1 MSHTLETDKRKKQ
14 RGSVLATTTFGMLA
28 LLLAAGLG
36 VDISRL
42 YLAKNELQ
50 NAADAAALSGAS
62 ALNSHPEGIVEAADR
77 AVFEMNKFGFNK
89 TNVTF
94 TRANVRF
101 AKNLSEFDNDGQGY
115 SETDAATVSVAK
127 NIRFVKVT
135 TPNSPVSASFAAMVL
150 GSSRNLQAMAVAGM
164 SVPLNVFSGYIPL
177 AVIDDNVSVITPGN
191 VYTIRAAPDNNIS
204 PGNYQILAVDDPG
217 ASDDRVGLASGVR
230 NVVGP
235 GGTVDTKPGVSS
247 GAVRQGINTR
257 FDDYASGL
265 DPVSYP
271 PDTNIAEN
279 ISYSTYL
286 AGTTTQPPSSSHVG
300 VDGRRVV
307 LIPIVKKQEFD
318 NGRDEV
324 VIDRFG
330 AFFLRTKVQGGN
342 GGDIVA
348 EYIGEGVVVGD
359 GGYNPTGPANAGPP
373 ITKPVLYK

>member
-1 MSHTLETDKRKKQ
+1 MNQTRDTMKRNKQ
-14 RGSVLATTTFGMLA
+14 RGSVLAVTTFGMLA

-62 ALNSHPEGIVEAADR
+62 ALNAHPEGITEATDR
-77 AVFEMNKFGFNK
+77 AVLEMNKYAFNK
-89 TNVTF
+89 TDVAIV
-94 TRANVRF
+94 RASVRF
-101 AKNLSEFDNDGQGY
+101 AKNLGDFDSGQDY
-115 SETDAATVSVAK
+115 SESGASNDAVAK

-135 TPNSPVSASFAAMVL
+135 TPDSPVGLSFAAMVL
-150 GSSRNLQAMAVAGM
+150 GKTRNLKAMAVAGM
-164 SVPLNVFSGYIPL
+164 SVPLNMFSGYIPL

-257 FDDYASGL
+257 FDEYASGM
-265 DPVSYP
+265 DPVQYP

-279 ISYSTYL
+279 IDYNTYIHQSTVK
-286 AGTTTQPPSSSHVG
+286 PPSHDG

-307 LIPIVKKQEFD
+307 LIPIVKKQEFE

-330 AFFLRTKVQGGN
+330 AFFLRTRVQGGN

-348 EYIGEGVVVGD
+348 EYIGEGVVVGN
-359 GGYNPTGPANAGPP
+359 GGYDPTGPDNSGPP

>member
-1 MSHTLETDKRKKQ
+1 
-14 RGSVLATTTFGMLA
+14 MLA

-62 ALNSHPEGIVEAADR
+62 ALNAHPEGITEATDR
-77 AVFEMNKFGFNK
+77 AVLEMNKYAFNK
-89 TNVTF
+89 TNVSI
-94 TRANVRF
+94 TRASVRF
-101 AKNLSEFDNDGQGY
+101 AKNLDDFDSGQDY
-115 SETDAATVSVAK
+115 SEGGASADAVAK
-127 NIRFVKVT
+127 KIRFVKVT
-135 TPNSPVSASFAAMVL
+135 TPDSPVGLSFAAMVL
-150 GSSRNLQAMAVAGM
+150 GKTRNLKATAVAGM
-164 SVPLNVFSGYIPL
+164 SLPLNTFSGYIPL
-177 AVIDDNVSVITPGN
+177 AVIDDNVSVITPGQ

-271 PDTNIAEN
+271 PDTNIKED
-279 ISYSTYL
+279 ISYSDYL
-286 AGTTTQPPSSSHVG
+286 AGTKTQPPSHAG

-330 AFFLRTKVQGGN
+330 AFFLQSKVSGGN
-342 GGDIVA
+342 GGDIKA
-348 EYIGEGVVVGD
+348 EYIDEAVVVGN
-359 GGYNPTGPANAGPP
+359 GGYDPTGPANSGPP
-373 ITKPVLYK
+373 ITKPVLYR

>member
-1 MSHTLETDKRKKQ
+1 MNHTLETKKRKNE
-14 RGSVLATTTFGMLA
+14 RGSVLATTTLGMLA

-50 NAADAAALSGAS
+50 NAADASALSGAS
-62 ALNSHPEGIVEAADR
+62 ALNGKPAGIEEATDR
-77 AVFEMNKFGFNK
+77 AVLEMNKFGFNK
-89 TNVTF
+89 TNVTIER
-94 TRANVRF
+94 TSVRF
-101 AKNLSEFDNDGQGY
+101 AKNLSDFESGPGY
-115 SETDAATVSVAK
+115 DESGASAPSVAK
-127 NIRFVKVT
+127 NIRFVKVI
-135 TPNSPVSASFAAMVL
+135 TPELPVGISFAAMIL
-150 GSSRNLQAMAVAGM
+150 GKSRSLKAEATAGM

-177 AVIDDNVSVITPGN
+177 ALIDDEVSVFTPGQ
-191 VYTIRAAPDNNIS
+191 VYTIRAAPNNSVS

-235 GGTVDTKPGVSS
+235 GGTVDTKPGVSA

-257 FDDYASGL
+257 FDDYASDL

-271 PDTNIAEN
+271 PDTNIAEG
-279 ISYSTYL
+279 ISYDDYC
-286 AGTTTQPPSSSHVG
+286 AGTPTEPPSHTDLA

-342 GGDIVA
+342 GGDIQA
-348 EYIGEGVVVGD
+348 EYISEGVVVGN

>member
-1 MSHTLETDKRKKQ
+1 MFERREEMSHTLETDKRKKQ

-235 GGTVDTKPGVSS
+235 GGT
-247 GAVRQGINTR
+247 
-257 FDDYASGL
+257 DDYASGL